1 MSILERKYAGRGV
14 KFIFA
19 ITPKLK
25 EEEFGLVKK
34 TLVTEPLFRKY
45 FGYVDVT
52 DLGDNGAG
60 SMIKI
65 YCSNALFTVSLSK
78 AEKAYTEIFY
88 SMFGRTASLCIG
100 VLKRDLDIIEFD
112 LLYRFIPKEKS
123 GEFMPLITLKTIG
136 AFIFWGKIIAKSR
149 HEDLIKMVKD
159 ANDKE
164 KLKEITKDITDARPL
179 VEENKGFILE
189 ISKKLGILKPYT
201 EKDLIGDPVILKA
214 AKETIDSD
222 KIYDGTEA
230 YKGYMPLSDDE
241 LRLVNEYILAH
252 S

>member
-1 MSILERKYAGRGV
+1 MSIFDRKYAGRGV

-25 EEEFGLVKK
+25 EGEFGLVRK

-52 DLGDNGAG
+52 DFGDSGAW
-60 SMIKI
+60 SRVKI
-65 YCSNALFTVSLSK
+65 YCPNALFTVSLSK
-78 AEKAYTEIFY
+78 AEKAYNEIFY
-88 SMFGRTASLCIG
+88 NMFGRTASLCMG

-136 AFIFWGKIIAKSR
+136 AFIFYRKIIAKST
-149 HEDLIKMVKD
+149 HEDLIKMVTDTK
-159 ANDKE
+159 DKE
-164 KLKEITKDITDARPL
+164 KLKEIMKDITDARPL
-179 VEENKGFILE
+179 VEENKDFILE
-189 ISKKLGILKPYT
+189 ISRKLGILKPYT
-201 EKDLIGDPVILKA
+201 QKELIGDPVMVKA
-214 AKETIDSD
+214 IKETIDRD

-230 YKGYMPLSDDE
+230 YKGYMPLSDNE